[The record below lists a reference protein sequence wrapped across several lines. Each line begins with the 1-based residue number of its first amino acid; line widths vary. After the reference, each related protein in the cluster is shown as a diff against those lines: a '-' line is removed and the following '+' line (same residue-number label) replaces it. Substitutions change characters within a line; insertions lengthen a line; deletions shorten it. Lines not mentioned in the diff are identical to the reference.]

1 VKSLEMAMK
10 DAGMKESDIDYINA
24 HATGTPAVIRR
35 RRRQLIRFSGVHDR

>member
-24 HATGTPAVIRR
+24 HATGTPAGDKTEAQAIDKIFGSSRR
-35 RRRQLIRFSGVHDR
+35 